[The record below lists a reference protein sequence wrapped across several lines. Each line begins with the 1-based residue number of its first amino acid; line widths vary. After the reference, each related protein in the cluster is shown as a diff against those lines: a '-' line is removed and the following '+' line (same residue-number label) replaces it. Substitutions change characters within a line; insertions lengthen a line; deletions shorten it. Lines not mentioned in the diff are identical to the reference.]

1 MKRLLYLLLS
11 LAALF
16 SCGRESLSVTEGV
29 SEELAISRF
38 SNISELTYDLDF
50 SIPADKDS
58 AIVAKM
64 TIGLN
69 LANREDLVLDFRHDS
84 AAPVKVLTVNGK
96 KSAFSLKKEHVLIP
110 RRHLKVGANSVEIEF
125 IAGEQSLN
133 RRDDLIY
140 TLLVPDRARTLFPCF
155 DQPDL
160 KGRYSLS
167 LNLPEGWIAVA
178 NGKLLT
184 QTGSRV
190 VFASTEPLPTY
201 LFSFVAG
208 KLSKYD
214 VSRNGREISIYHRE
228 SDPARIAQCD
238 IIGDQIFSSLEW
250 LENYTEV
257 AYPFS
262 KYDIAIIPGFQ
273 YGGMEHAGAT
283 LYSDRTLF
291 TGENPTTSEKLDRA
305 MLIAHE
311 TAHMWF
317 GDYVTMKWFNDV
329 WTKEV
334 FANWFA
340 IQMVAPMFPE
350 IDHSLS
356 FIDSYYPPAYAEDR
370 TAGSNP
376 VQQELDN
383 LSNAGLVYGNIIYNK
398 APIVMEMLVEKLGR
412 ETFREGIR
420 RYLKKYAYSNAT
432 WDNLIE
438 ILDSLTEENLQSWSN
453 VWIKERGRPEIT
465 FTVKDSIITS
475 SQRDP
480 LDRGMV
486 WEQSFSNE
494 LSKSGNV
501 IPNTDG
507 KGYGLF
513 VLDSAASAE
522 IMQSISSYPAVKRV
536 SSLINLHENMLAG
549 YIKPKEF
556 IEMLCSLL
564 EKESEMQIYSRA
576 AGYLTSA
583 IILFDREC
591 FAGGPGRAEELL
603 WNIASTPGKGERS
616 IIAFR
621 ALTEIAND
629 GVSAERVYSLWKN
642 PKQFRHLSLSE
653 RDLTRTSYEM
663 ALRFP
668 SRYEEIRKFQ
678 LERITG
684 KDRKEE
690 FLYLYPSLSPEVQT
704 RDSVFAALLKAENR
718 GVEPWAAS
726 ALGYLNHFTRR
737 DESVKFIL
745 PALEIL
751 PEIQKTGDIF
761 FPRNWLRALLAGH
774 TGKETSDAV
783 NTFLNSDVKLHPML
797 RGKVLQ
803 QSDHIIS
810 LKAKP

>member
-1 MKRLLYLLLS
+1 MKRLLFVLIS
-11 LAALF
+11 LAALI
-16 SCGRESLSVTEGV
+16 SCGRESLSLTEGV
-29 SEELAISRF
+29 SEELAIARF

-58 AIVAKM
+58 AIESKM

-69 LANREDLVLDFRHDS
+69 LVNREDIILDFRHDS
-84 AAPVKVLTVNGK
+84 LVPVKTLTVNGK
-96 KSAFSLKKEHVLIP
+96 KSKFSFKKEHIVIP
-110 RRHLKVGANSVEIEF
+110 RRHLKAGANSIEIEF

-178 NGKLLT
+178 NGKQLS
-184 QTGSRV
+184 QTASRV

-214 VSRNGREISIYHRE
+214 VSRDGRNISIYHRE

-250 LENYTEV
+250 LENYTGV

-291 TGENPTTSEKLDRA
+291 TGENPTTSEKLERA
-305 MLIAHE
+305 KLIAHE

-340 IQMVAPMFPE
+340 IQMVAPMFPD
-350 IDHSLS
+350 IDHRLS
-356 FIDSYYPPAYAEDR
+356 FIDSYFPPAYAEDR

-383 LSNAGLVYGNIIYNK
+383 LANAGLVYGNIIYNK
-398 APIVMEMLVEKLGR
+398 APVVMEMLVEKLGR

-453 VWIKERGRPEIT
+453 VWIKEKGRPEIS

-480 LDRGMV
+480 FDRGLV
-486 WEQSFSNE
+486 WEQSLTNE

-507 KGYGLF
+507 RGYGLF
-513 VLDSAASAE
+513 ILDSASSAE
-522 IMQSISSYPAVKRV
+522 IMQNISAYPAVKRI
-536 SSLINLHENMLAG
+536 SSLVNLHENMLAG
-549 YIKPKEF
+549 YVRPSVY
-556 IEMLCSLL
+556 IEMLCTIL
-564 EKESEMQIYSRA
+564 EKENEMQIFSRA
-576 AGYLTSA
+576 AGYLTSSV
-583 IILFDREC
+583 ILFDREKMT
-591 FAGGPGRAEELL
+591 GGPGRAEELL
-603 WNIASTPGKGERS
+603 WKIASTPGKGERS
-616 IIAFR
+616 ITAFR

-629 GVSAERVYSLWKN
+629 SISAERVFGLWKN
-642 PKQFRHLSLSE
+642 PKQFRHLSISE
-653 RDLTRTSYEM
+653 RDLTRTAYEM

-668 SRYEEIRKFQ
+668 SRYNEIRQ
-678 LERITG
+678 LQLGRITG
-684 KDRKEE
+684 KDRREE
-690 FLYLYPSLSPEVQT
+690 FLYIYPSLSPQVQT

-718 GVEPWAAS
+718 GIEPWTTS
-726 ALGYLNHFTRR
+726 SLGYLNHFTRR
-737 DESVKFIL
+737 EESVKYIL

-751 PEIQKTGDIF
+751 PEIHKTGDIF
-761 FPRNWLRALLAGH
+761 FPRNWLRSLLAGH
-774 TGKETSDAV
+774 TAKEASDVV
-783 NTFLNSDVKLHPML
+783 NTFLAGEVTLQPML

-803 QSDHIIS
+803 QSDHIIN